1 MTGAMAA
8 ASLMGAEEMYNLEL
22 APSIMDTVHESL
34 EVAIVLT
41 ESQLLLS
48 HVCNSNLGSGEE
60 G

>member
-34 EVAIVLT
+34 EVAIVLA

-48 HVCNSNLGSGEE
+48 HVCDSNFGSGEE